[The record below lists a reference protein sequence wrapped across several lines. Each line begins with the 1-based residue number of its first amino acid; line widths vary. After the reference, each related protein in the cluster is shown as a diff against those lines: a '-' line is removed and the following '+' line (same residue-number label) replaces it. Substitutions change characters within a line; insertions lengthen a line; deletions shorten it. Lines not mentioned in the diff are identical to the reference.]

1 MKSGLTPEQAHRIRD
16 FLYNVEAG
24 HAASLVPNDL
34 RTLLAEVEK
43 LQQERNEARAML
55 AHVAMLLKRQ
65 VDRTDL
71 DEWTKVHLAVAMTN
85 AECGARGRTP

>member
-43 LQQERNEARAML
+43 LQQERDEARAML
-55 AHVAMLLKRQ
+55 AHVAGLLKRH
-65 VDRTDL
+65 VENENLSELTRI
-71 DEWTKVHLAVAMTN
+71 ELAVAMTN
-85 AECGARGRTP
+85 AECGARGRAP